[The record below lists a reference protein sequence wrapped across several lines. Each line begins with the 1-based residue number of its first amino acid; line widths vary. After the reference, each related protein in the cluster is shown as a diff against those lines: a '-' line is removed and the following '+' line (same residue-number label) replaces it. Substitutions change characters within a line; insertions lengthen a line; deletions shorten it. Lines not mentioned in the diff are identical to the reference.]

1 MGRGPGPYHLTS
13 RQRRRLRRRSRRAR
27 RSVGQRLLATIA
39 GLGTIAVLLVG
50 GGVLTGIVSL
60 PGAPWSPRADIRPA
74 VALTAAATDAP
85 LVVRVVDASGRPHV
99 AEQVAELARPAGFAV
114 AVAPARRGA
123 PVEQT
128 RILVHRDDP
137 MAMVAAADL
146 QDLLGAGAID
156 KIGSG
161 PDGLDLTVLV
171 GTDLPAS

>member
-1 MGRGPGPYHLTS
+1 MGRGQGPYHLTS

-27 RSVGQRLLATIA
+27 RSVGQRLVASIA
-39 GLGTIAVLLVG
+39 GLGTLAVLLLG
-50 GGVLTGIVSL
+50 GGVLTGVVSL
-60 PGAPWSPRADIRPA
+60 PGAPWSSRADLRPA

-85 LVVRVVDASGRPHV
+85 LVVRIVDASGRPQV
-99 AEQVAELARPAGFAV
+99 AEQVADLARPAGFAV

-146 QDLLGAGAID
+146 QDLLGAGVIE
-156 KIGSG
+156 K
-161 PDGLDLTVLV
+161 V